1 MKPSTAVAG
10 AIIFTFL
17 STHRKSD
24 IMKNT
29 LVLTVLLA
37 VCGAGF
43 AQTIDRVKVTD
54 NDLNCQQ
61 IYGEIIQM
69 DGVIARA
76 AQAAPAAVADNSVA
90 ANAGSQMAGAV
101 AQSALANVVARSGGS
116 FGGFGGLG
124 NMFGG
129 IAQQITQGATAQQA
143 ANSGAAQQQAA
154 TAQQNQALQGQQAQ
168 ARKDHLTGMFLSK
181 GCKMGDIQ
189 K

>member
-1 MKPSTAVAG
+1 MLKKILALAAV
-10 AIIFTFL
+10 
-17 STHRKSD
+17 
-24 IMKNT
+24 
-29 LVLTVLLA
+29 LA
-37 VCGAGF
+37 VSGAGF
-43 AQTIDRVKVTD
+43 AQTIDRVKMTD

-76 AQAAPAAVADNSVA
+76 SQAAPAAVADNSTA
-90 ANAGSQMAGAV
+90 ANVAGAV
-101 AQSALANVVARSGGS
+101 AQSALANVVGRSGGS

-129 IAQQITQGATAQQA
+129 IAQQMTQGATAQQA
-143 ANSGAAQQQAA
+143 ANSGAAQQQGA
-154 TAQQNQALQGQQAQ
+154 TAQQNQVLQGQQAQ

-181 GCKMGDIQ
+181 GCKMSDIQ